1 MDGPTI
7 VRALLLA
14 RPTLVSLL
22 GAGPEKSAICGVL
35 PESAPLPAV
44 GISEV
49 SAVEFVPLAGG
60 PQARVTSRVQ
70 LTVVGKTYRQAKDL
84 MSECKFACR
93 NFVGTAPTS
102 TPTPGATC
110 HLENTGPDF
119 EAPGGF
125 VTQTQDVTVTFQHAP

>member
-14 RPTLVSLL
+14 RPSLVALL
-22 GAGPEKSAICGVL
+22 GAEPGKSAVVGVL
-35 PESAPLPAV
+35 PAAAPLPAV

-70 LTVVGKTYRQAKDL
+70 ITVVAQDYRKAKDL
-84 MSECKFACR
+84 MSEVKFACR

-125 VTQTQDVTVTFQHAP
+125 VSQTQDVTVTFQHAP